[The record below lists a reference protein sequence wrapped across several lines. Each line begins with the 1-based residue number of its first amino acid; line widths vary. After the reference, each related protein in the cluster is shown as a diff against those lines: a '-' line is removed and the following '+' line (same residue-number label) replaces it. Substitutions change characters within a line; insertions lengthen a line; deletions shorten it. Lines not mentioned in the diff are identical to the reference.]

1 MRTKHR
7 FTFPTETN
15 DVALEMPMEFDLHV
29 NVGDIVEFE
38 TIPGQDWVITRKKFK
53 VLIDNTVEYVD
64 YATSPA

>member
-7 FTFPTETN
+7 FTFPAETN
-15 DVALEMPMEFDLHV
+15 GVALEMPMEFDLHV

-38 TIPGQDWVITRKKFK
+38 MIPGKDWVITRKKFK

-64 YATSPA
+64 YATAPA